1 MILDAII
8 GGVIATV
15 LFAFITCVK
24 KWARKRLEERKA

>member
-8 GGVIATV
+8 GGIVATA

-24 KWARKRLEERKA
+24 KWAHKRLKELKP